1 MAQTEPGQRL
11 QHDPGDEHLLT
22 EQVLDGIGVL
32 DLSDGISGSYCGK
45 MLAGFGAEVIKLE
58 KPGAGD
64 STRRLGPFPDDIPHP
79 EKSGAFL
86 YHNSGK
92 KSVTLNIETAAGRDL
107 LRQLVAETDV
117 LVENFQ
123 PSVLPKL
130 GLGYTA
136 LSAINPR
143 LVMTSITGFG
153 QTGPY
158 RDFKMESIAGYAL
171 GGHQYIN
178 GEPDRE
184 PLQGAGPQPEYL
196 GGIHG
201 FFGTVTGLFSREDT
215 GRGHHVDV
223 SIMECLAGF
232 HQFTIIRYTYG
243 GEIKSR
249 TGNRYEAGPT
259 ITIYPCK
266 DGHIALSASSPMQQ
280 ELLFALVGMPDLAED
295 FAGVTAH
302 RDDTALA
309 EAFDERLKPWF
320 QERTKEEIF
329 HTCSE
334 WRIPCAPVT
343 HPGELLD
350 DPHFRERGFWRSIDH
365 PVAGRLPYP
374 GAPFRLTE
382 TPWQP
387 GRAPLLGEHNREI
400 YGRLGYDGEDLVRLR
415 QGGVI

>member
-1 MAQTEPGQRL
+1 M
-11 QHDPGDEHLLT
+11 T
-22 EQVLDGIGVL
+22 EQALDGIGVL
-32 DLSDGISGSYCGK
+32 DLSDGISGSYCAK
-45 MLAGFGAEVIKLE
+45 MLAGFGAEVIKIE

-64 STRRLGPFPDDIPHP
+64 STRCMGPFPDDIPHP

-86 YHNSGK
+86 YHNTGK
-92 KSVTLNIETAAGRDL
+92 KSVTLNIGTASGRDL
-107 LRQLVAETDV
+107 FRQLVAGADV

-123 PSVLPKL
+123 PRVLPKL
-130 GLGYTA
+130 GLDYPA
-136 LSAINPR
+136 LSAINPG

-158 RDFKMESIAGYAL
+158 RDFKMESIIGYAL

-184 PLQGAGPQPEYL
+184 PIQGAGPQPEYL
-196 GGIHG
+196 GGVHG
-201 FFGTVTGLFSREDT
+201 FYGTVAGLYARDDT
-215 GRGHHVDV
+215 GHGCHVDV

-232 HQFTIIRYTYG
+232 HQFNIIRYTYA
-243 GEIKSR
+243 GEIKRR
-249 TGNRYEAGPT
+249 TGNRYEGFSA

-266 DGHIALSASSPMQQ
+266 DGHIALSASSPVQQ
-280 ELLFALVGMPDLAED
+280 ELLFALVEMPDLAED
-295 FAGVTAH
+295 LAGFGSPPGDA
-302 RDDTALA
+302 ALD
-309 EAFDERLKPWF
+309 AFDERLMPWF
-320 QERTKEEIF
+320 RERTKEEIF
-329 HTCSE
+329 HTCSQ

-350 DPHFRERGFWRSIDH
+350 DPHFRERGFWTEIDH

-382 TPWQP
+382 TPWQSS
-387 GRAPLLGEHNREI
+387 RAPLLGEHNQEI
-400 YGRLGYDGEDLVRLR
+400 YGRLGYRGEDLVRLR

>member
-1 MAQTEPGQRL
+1 MSLKPGS
-11 QHDPGDEHLLT
+11 GLLK
-22 EQVLDGIGVL
+22 EQVLDGIGVI
-32 DLSDGISGSYCGK
+32 DLSDGISGSYCAK
-45 MLAGFGAEVIKLE
+45 MLAGFGAEVIKIE
-58 KPGAGD
+58 RPGVGD
-64 STRRLGPFPDDIPHP
+64 SARSLGPFPDDIPHQ

-86 YHNSGK
+86 YHNTGK
-92 KSVTLNIETAAGRDL
+92 KSITLNIETALGRDL
-107 LRQLVAETDV
+107 MRKLVAGADV
-117 LVENFQ
+117 LVENFR
-123 PSVLPKL
+123 PCVLQKRSLDYP
-130 GLGYTA
+130 A

-201 FFGTVTGLFSREDT
+201 FFGTITGLYSREDA

-232 HQFTIIRYTYG
+232 HQFNLILYTYG
-243 GEIKSR
+243 GEIKRR
-249 TGNRYEAGPT
+249 TGNRYGGFT
-259 ITIYPCK
+259 VVTIYPCK

-280 ELLFALVGMPDLAED
+280 EQLFALVGMPDLAED
-295 FAGVTAH
+295 LVGIAN
-302 RDDTALA
+302 RPDDTALKD
-309 EAFDERLKPWF
+309 AFDKRLMPWF
-320 QERTKEEIF
+320 RERTKKEIF
-329 HTCSE
+329 HTCSQ

-350 DPHFRERGFWRSIDH
+350 DPHFRERDFWTEIDH

-374 GAPFRLTE
+374 GAPFRFQE
-382 TPWQP
+382 KHWQL
-387 GRAPLLGEHNREI
+387 GRAPLLGEHNQEV
-400 YGRLGYDGEDLVRLR
+400 YGRLGYGSEDLVRLR